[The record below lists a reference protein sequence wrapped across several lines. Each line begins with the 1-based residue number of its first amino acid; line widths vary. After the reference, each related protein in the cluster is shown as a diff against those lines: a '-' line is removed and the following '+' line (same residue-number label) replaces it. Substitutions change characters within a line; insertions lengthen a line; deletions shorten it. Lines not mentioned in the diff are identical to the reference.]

1 MIKFNQTISMLE
13 CIHVASDHIKRCI
26 ANNSSGVRDIKNQSQ
41 FKNRI
46 VEYAAMIFINRNY
59 HSEILVEC
67 EDLVFH
73 YRKPINTVI
82 KKSVGIGQL
91 NASEYA
97 CILKDAKRL
106 TDVKIQR
113 EVGHY
118 DSN

>member
-26 ANNSSGVRDIKNQSQ
+26 ANKSSGVRDIKNQAQ
-41 FKNRI
+41 MKNRI
-46 VEYAAMIFINRNY
+46 VEYSAMIFVNRNY
-59 HSEILVEC
+59 HSEILIEC
-67 EDLVFH
+67 EDLAQH
-73 YRKPINTVI
+73 YLKPIGTVI

-91 NASEYA
+91 KASEYA

-106 TDVKIQR
+106 TDAKIKR
-113 EVGHY
+113 EVDRH

>member
-26 ANNSSGVRDIKNQSQ
+26 ANKSSGVRDIKNQAQ

-46 VEYAAMIFINRNY
+46 VEYAAMIFVNRNY
-59 HSEILVEC
+59 HSELLIEC
-67 EDLVFH
+67 DDLSKH
-73 YRKPINTVI
+73 YLKPIGTVI

-91 NASEYA
+91 KASEYT

-106 TDVKIQR
+106 TDIKIQR
-113 EVGHY
+113 ELGVKL
-118 DSN
+118 

>member
-1 MIKFNQTISMLE
+1 MLE
-13 CIHVASDHIKRCI
+13 CVHVASDHIKRCI
-26 ANNSSGVRDIKNQSQ
+26 ANKSSGVRDIKNQAQ
-41 FKNRI
+41 LKNRI
-46 VEYAAMIFINRNY
+46 VEYAALIFVNRNY

-91 NASEYA
+91 KASEHA

-106 TDVKIQR
+106 TDAKIQR
-113 EVGHY
+113 EYKVY
-118 DSN
+118 

>member
-13 CIHVASDHIKRCI
+13 CVHVASDHIKRCI
-26 ANNSSGVRDIKNQSQ
+26 ANKSSGVRDIKNQSQ
-41 FKNRI
+41 MKNRI

-59 HSEILVEC
+59 HSELLIEC
-67 EDLVFH
+67 EDLAQH
-73 YRKPINTVI
+73 YLKPIGTVI

-91 NASEYA
+91 KASEYA

-106 TDVKIQR
+106 TDLKIQR
-113 EVGHY
+113 EVGQY